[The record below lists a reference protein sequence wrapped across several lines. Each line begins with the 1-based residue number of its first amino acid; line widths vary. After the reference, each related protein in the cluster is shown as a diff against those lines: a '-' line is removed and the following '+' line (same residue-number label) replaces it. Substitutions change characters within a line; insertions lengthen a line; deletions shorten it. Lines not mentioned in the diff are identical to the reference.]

1 MDDICLELVLNNIQS
16 ESHLTQTWFARLHIH
31 RGRGGVQDG
40 AGAGAL
46 HRTNMTKSTRV
57 TKLTRKIGIMITP

>member
-40 AGAGAL
+40 AGAGTL